1 MTSHAIVETYIWYM
15 LRYFWAVI
23 LLLLA
28 HYCTAQTV
36 TVSKE
41 VSVRNDVGYEIFGD
55 VDDHILL
62 LRDEGTH
69 YTVEVFDQDLE
80 HKLSREIKLDDRRD
94 KLMTNLRDDT
104 SFTMLYTHRLPEG
117 DVIRMRRYDYKAD
130 LIDSTA
136 LDTLLR
142 RPGLDAMRVTVSE
155 DQGKI
160 CFFAREKR
168 EVLHLHVHDAT
179 IDSLPLLWTK
189 TLYFKDYNLRRD
201 FRKIL
206 ITNSG
211 EVVVIV
217 ESDDDVKPEHHLA
230 ITHVRKADDL
240 YTKIYYDRVF
250 SVGLEA
256 KYDNRNDRLLLLGLY
271 NDENR
276 EHADGYYFYNQP
288 LSSIGVGDASFKQMP
303 FGLDFISEVYG
314 KRIGRIKQLEY
325 FSLKDVL
332 IREDGGFAFLAE
344 MNKTYSRRSAF
355 GATQFG
361 ANSYGRGWTD
371 YYNEDVVC
379 IAVHPDGEEHWR
391 TILYKKQFSQ
401 DDQGMYSSYF
411 LFKTPSRLKILY
423 NDEIK
428 KNNTVSAYV
437 MDPLGRFNRRSV
449 LSTDYQKLKL
459 RFRDAV
465 QVSSS
470 ALLVPSEKSLDLSL
484 VKIDWEP
491 TD

>member
-1 MTSHAIVETYIWYM
+1 M
-15 LRYFWAVI
+15 LRYCPIAVI
-23 LLLLA
+23 LLLTY
-28 HYCTAQTV
+28 HCIGQKV

-55 VDDHILL
+55 ISDHILL
-62 LRDEGTH
+62 LRDEGTN
-69 YTVEVFDQDLE
+69 YTVEVFDSELKY
-80 HKLSREIKLDDRRD
+80 KLSREIQLDDRRD
-94 KLMTNLRDDT
+94 LLLTNLRDDT
-104 SFTMLYTHRLPEG
+104 SFTMLYTHKLAEG
-117 DVIRMRRYDYKAD
+117 DEIRMRRYDYKAD

-136 LDTLLR
+136 LDTLVR
-142 RPGLDAMRVTVSE
+142 RPGLDGLRVTVSE
-155 DQGKI
+155 DQGKV

-179 IDSLPLLWTK
+179 VDSLPLLWKK
-189 TLYFKDYNLRRD
+189 TIYFKDYNLRRD

-206 ITNSG
+206 VTDAG
-211 EVVVIV
+211 EVIVIV
-217 ESDDDVKPEHHLA
+217 ESDDDVKPEHHLSVA
-230 ITHVRKADDL
+230 LVGQVNDF

-256 KYDNRNDRLLLLGLY
+256 KYDNRNDRLLILGLY
-271 NDENR
+271 NDQNK
-276 EHADGYYFYNQP
+276 EHADGYYFYNRA
-288 LSSIGVGDASFKQMP
+288 LSNMGSGDGTFAQVP
-303 FGLDFISEVYG
+303 FGLDFIAEVYG
-314 KRIGRIKQLEY
+314 KRVGRIKQLEY

-332 IREDGGFAFLAE
+332 IREDGGFAFFAE

-371 YYNEDVVC
+371 YYNEDLVS

-401 DDQGMYSSYF
+401 DDRGMYSSYC

-437 MDPLGRFNRRSV
+437 MDPLGQYNRRSV
-449 LSTDYQKLKL
+449 LSTEYQKLKL
-459 RFRDAV
+459 RFRDAI
-465 QVSSS
+465 QISNT

-484 VKIDWEP
+484 VKIDWGV
-491 TD
+491 